1 MSDLDLDFSKFEM
14 SDEVRAEVTAAY
26 DINVAGLKS
35 KISGFID
42 SGKEMKDELEKV
54 QLDFA
59 TAAQDAK
66 IAKAESG
73 DNVEAYK
80 AALAEKDAL
89 IESTNLAF
97 AAKDNARITDMAVN
111 EFLSDNICVD
121 PAKKMYMEK
130 VYRDRIDVVDGAI
143 SSKDVTKDMAALKD
157 SIIKNDAY
165 KNYIKVEVGSGA
177 GSAGSTTTHGQAK
190 SLSQMTA
197 TEEAAFANSQPEQ
210 YAQMTK

>member
-1 MSDLDLDFSKFEM
+1 MNFDDYEL
-14 SDEVRAEVTAAY
+14 SDEVKAKIQADY
-26 DINVAGLKS
+26 DADIKGLKAKNS
-35 KISGFID
+35 DLID
-42 SGKEMKDELEKV
+42 REKTIKDDLEKV

-59 TAAQDAK
+59 TAEQDAK

-97 AAKDNARITDMAVN
+97 VAKDNARITDMAVN
-111 EFLSDNICVD
+111 EFVSSHVSAD
-121 PAKKMYMEK
+121 PAVRNYMEG
-130 VYRDRIDVVDGAI
+130 VYRDSINVVDGKVAP
-143 SSKDVTKDMAALKD
+143 KDVTKDMAALND

-177 GSAGSTTTHGQAK
+177 GSAGSTTTNGQAK

-197 TEEAAFANSQPEQ
+197 TEEAVFANSQPEQ

>member
-1 MSDLDLDFSKFEM
+1 MNFDDYEL
-14 SDEVRAEVTAAY
+14 SDEVKAKIQADY
-26 DINVAGLKS
+26 DADIKGLKAKNS
-35 KISGFID
+35 DLIEREKAI
-42 SGKEMKDELEKV
+42 KDDLEKV

-59 TAAQDAK
+59 TAEQDAK

-111 EFLSDNICVD
+111 EFVSSHVSAD
-121 PAKKMYMEK
+121 PAVRNYMEG
-130 VYRDRIDVVDGAI
+130 VYRDSINVVDGKVA
-143 SSKDVTKDMAALKD
+143 SKDVTKDMTALKD

-197 TEEAAFANSQPEQ
+197 TEEAVFANSQPEQ